1 MSPLEACWK
10 ARVFKDHENTPGFLT
25 DNHVLDKLPDEN
37 QLSLF

>member
-10 ARVFKDHENTPGFLT
+10 AQVFKDRENTPGFLT
-25 DNHVLDKLPDEN
+25 TNHVLDDLPDEN